1 MIKYN
6 ERRIFMVF
14 TEKFDKLCS
23 YESYEKL
30 SDYDID
36 LIYRLSYDTNS
47 FLRALSAENL
57 AKIPN
62 ERSKSIL
69 FMLANDKHCFVR
81 TEAYDSLSAFS
92 DKATAELL
100 ADKISSES
108 DELALSYAVISFAQ
122 ICRDMDMINM
132 GTEFL
137 ASVADKLTSE
147 RCTLCMYYAMYVLGE
162 RKYLRKIY
170 PILHSKDYRIIC
182 MAVSLLSD
190 IINGSNSKEIIS
202 EVSKI
207 DNDTIAVQSSIKSF
221 LEKYC

>member
-1 MIKYN
+1 
-6 ERRIFMVF
+6 MVF

-47 FLRALSAENL
+47 FIRALSAETL

-69 FMLANDKHCFVR
+69 FRLANDKHCFVR

-92 DKATAELL
+92 DKETAALL
-100 ADKISSES
+100 SEKIRSES
-108 DELALSYAVISFAQ
+108 DDLALSYAVISFAQ
-122 ICRDMDMINM
+122 ICRDIDMINI

-137 ASVADKLTSE
+137 TSVADKLTSE
-147 RCTLCMYYAMYVLGE
+147 RCTLCMYYAMYILGE
-162 RKYLRKIY
+162 RDYLSKIY
-170 PILHSKDYRIIC
+170 SILHSKDYRIVC

-221 LEKYC
+221 LEEYC

>member
-1 MIKYN
+1 
-6 ERRIFMVF
+6 MVF
-14 TEKFDKLCS
+14 TEKFEKLCS

-30 SDYDID
+30 SDDDID

-47 FLRALSAENL
+47 FIRALSAEIL

-69 FMLANDKHCFVR
+69 FMLANDRHCFVR
-81 TEAYDSLSAFS
+81 TEAYDSLSVFS
-92 DKATAELL
+92 DKETAGLL
-100 ADKISSES
+100 SEKISSES
-108 DELALSYAVISFAQ
+108 DDLALSYAVILFAQ

-137 ASVADKLTSE
+137 TSAADKLTSE
-147 RCTLCMYYAMYVLGE
+147 RCTLCMYYAMYLLGKRE
-162 RKYLRKIY
+162 YLRKIY
-170 PILHSKDYRIIC
+170 SILHCKDYRIVC

-190 IINGSNSKEIIS
+190 IINNSNSKEIIS
-202 EVSKI
+202 EVNKI

-221 LEKYC
+221 LEEYC